1 MLPTDVHERYLLPV
15 LPFLLLA
22 AYTKRLQLPFLAL
35 YLFISLAFCFNLLTV
50 ASPAWLFSGNLI
62 VNIVTNRS
70 PGVILLHG
78 LALLVAAFTI
88 GAVVAWRARPHAQHA
103 GRRRWLARVPWELL
117 LAWLTL
123 VSYRRLG
130 DWGVPIGQG
139 ADVSHVDLVGLM
151 FPVLF
156 LVTIAAV
163 TSRLL
168 AWSARPLRAASRRW
182 PSTLYL
188 GVRRVTR
195 YRVAILGLLAASAI
209 SAGVLGY
216 AATMSR
222 SLDATLEAKAK
233 TYVGSDVAV
242 RLDADEALPASLG
255 RDSTGVDLLRFANLG
270 DTQRDVA
277 VIAIDPDTFER
288 AAFWD
293 PSFADRPLGALLDEL
308 ARPAGDSGVPAIVV
322 GTTAAPRPGTEV
334 EIVDQGPSRITIDP
348 IGGVRTFPGMRLPK
362 PTVFVTQDALADL
375 DLVTTR
381 HEVWIAGDRDKIL
394 AALEDDELGYVE
406 DRRVGE
412 VVDGASFRT
421 VTWTFGF
428 MQSLGASAGLLAL
441 GGVIVYL
448 DARRRDRL
456 LGYAFM
462 RRMGL
467 QRWQHRGAIAV
478 ELVASVLTGTLL
490 GLASALLAAWLA
502 HDRVDPVPKFQPD
515 PLLQPA
521 VPLMVGLTALSLLVV
536 ALAAVL
542 AQRRVDR
549 DDPVEVLRA
558 GT

>member
-1 MLPTDVHERYLLPV
+1 M
-15 LPFLLLA
+15 
-22 AYTKRLQLPFLAL
+22 
-35 YLFISLAFCFNLLTV
+35 TV
-50 ASPAWLFSGNLI
+50 
-62 VNIVTNRS
+62 
-70 PGVILLHG
+70 
-78 LALLVAAFTI
+78 
-88 GAVVAWRARPHAQHA
+88 
-103 GRRRWLARVPWELL
+103 
-117 LAWLTL
+117 

-130 DWGVPIGQG
+130 DWGVPIGRG
-139 ADVSHVDLVGLM
+139 ADVSRVDLVALM

-156 LVTIAAV
+156 LVTVVAV
-163 TSRLL
+163 VSRLL
-168 AWSARPLRAASRRW
+168 GWTARPLRAASRGW
-182 PSTLYL
+182 PTALYL

-195 YRVAILGLLAASAI
+195 YRVAILGLLAASAL

-233 TYVGSDVAV
+233 TYVGSDVTV
-242 RLDADEALPASLG
+242 RLDADEALPVEIEE
-255 RDSTGVDLLRFANLG
+255 RSTTADLYRFANLG
-270 DTQRDVA
+270 PTERDVS

-293 PSFADRPLGALLDEL
+293 SSFADASLGSILDQL
-308 ARPAGDSGVPAIVV
+308 DQPGGDAGVPAVVV
-322 GTTAAPRPGTEV
+322 GTDAAPGTEV
-334 EIVDQGPSRITIDP
+334 GILDQGTRSFTIDP

-362 PTVFVTQDALADL
+362 PTVFVRKEALADL
-375 DLVTTR
+375 TLVTGR
-381 HEVWIAGDRDKIL
+381 EEVWIEGDREATL
-394 AALEDDELGYVE
+394 EALEDAGLGYVE
-406 DRRVGE
+406 DRQVGE

-467 QRWQHRGAIAV
+467 HRRQHRRALAV
-478 ELVASVLTGTLL
+478 ELTASVLVGTLL
-490 GLASALLAAWLA
+490 GLASALTAAWLA

-521 VPLMVGLTALSLLVV
+521 VPLIVGLTALSVAVVVV
-536 ALAAVL
+536 AAAL